1 MSRDYTVGA
10 ADPTTAV
17 VAVPTAPLAGNVVK
31 VPADADPA
39 DVPKAIIELVNSL
52 PKAADL
58 ATVAPSDPASAAVV
72 GVSTKAARED
82 HQHKRELPAPLGVD
96 KGKPVVVNVTG
107 SGYTLGALPV
117 DLATTAPADP
127 AAAAV
132 VGVGTTS
139 ARADHQHKKELPAS
153 VAADKD
159 KILTLDATGL
169 APVWKAVPK
178 ELPVSGAANAN
189 HILGLDATGLIP
201 QWEAVTTVTEL
212 KPAVANE
219 AALPA
224 TGNTVGDI
232 RITLDDGNMH
242 VWVAATV
249 TPAVAAHWDKIGPA
263 AANVSM
269 ATAAPLD
276 PAAAAAVG
284 TSLAAAREDHVHKAE
299 LPAHVL
305 ADAAK
310 HLAVTAAGT
319 AVEWVAPLALATTA
333 PADPAVTAV
342 VGVGTTSARD
352 DHVHKQ
358 ELPAHTAT
366 DKHQSLWL
374 GLAGTPEWRAP
385 SPTTAPVNA
394 RYKEVPGF
402 STFNVNKASATPKVN
417 TNKLANIPVEDRQ
430 FFKAGAVI
438 RLTRM
443 FKGKPHTFRII
454 KDWPAAVWTATDPI
468 PEATWGPHG
477 ADEYFAWEDI
487 EAVLAG
493 PDDLTMGQ
501 WEYALP
507 EIPPHVA
514 ADAGKTLV
522 VNPTGTAIE
531 WGTPK
536 APSPSISPLGVQF
549 KVPLASLFTL
559 NETELTFTNLASIPV
574 EHRQFFVAG
583 ALIRTRLPL
592 ISGKIRTYR
601 IVKDWPAAVWT
612 AAPLTDAT
620 WGPHGAKEYFAWEDI
635 RDALAE
641 GNTFAGW
648 EYSVPEVPPH
658 TQVKNFND
666 ILRVNNNNSVEWR
679 SPTPFTEPTFTGDR
693 IPHVGDIHFGPFG
706 SDLQAEFANVYHS
719 THRALFKA
727 GNVMKV
733 TADDGTGDY
742 YLRIIKDFPDTVFDT
757 LPGANGFVDETAIG
771 EATDYIAWEDM
782 ASIAAH
788 RYKANPAGSG
798 WLQGPFS
805 IRAKAPV
812 LPAFTAADAGKT
824 LAINPAGNGFVW
836 K

>member
-107 SGYTLGALPV
+107 SGYTLGAVPV

-127 AAAAV
+127 AATAV

-189 HILGLDATGLIP
+189 HILALDATGLIP

-276 PAAAAAVG
+276 PAAVAAVG

-305 ADAAK
+305 ADASK
-310 HLAVTAAGT
+310 HLAVDAAGTGVEWVTPPTELPVSAAADKGKILTLDATGLKPIWEKAPEELPAYTVADKDKVLTVDAAGT
-319 AVEWVAPLALATTA
+319 AVGWVAPAPTLIMAATA
-333 PADPAVTAV
+333 PNPVPADGAQWFDETGGGLYVAYKGAWV
-342 VGVGTTSARD
+342 EVGGGGAKGPQ
-352 DHVHKQ
+352 VHI
-358 ELPAHTAT
+358 
-366 DKHQSLWL
+366 
-374 GLAGTPEWRAP
+374 G
-385 SPTTAPVNA
+385 
-394 RYKEVPGF
+394 
-402 STFNVNKASATPKVN
+402 
-417 TNKLANIPVEDRQ
+417 
-430 FFKAGAVI
+430 
-438 RLTRM
+438 
-443 FKGKPHTFRII
+443 
-454 KDWPAAVWTATDPI
+454 
-468 PEATWGPHG
+468 
-477 ADEYFAWEDI
+477 
-487 EAVLAG
+487 
-493 PDDLTMGQ
+493 
-501 WEYALP
+501 
-507 EIPPHVA
+507 
-514 ADAGKTLV
+514 
-522 VNPTGTAIE
+522 
-531 WGTPK
+531 
-536 APSPSISPLGVQF
+536 
-549 KVPLASLFTL
+549 
-559 NETELTFTNLASIPV
+559 
-574 EHRQFFVAG
+574 
-583 ALIRTRLPL
+583 
-592 ISGKIRTYR
+592 
-601 IVKDWPAAVWT
+601 
-612 AAPLTDAT
+612 AAP
-620 WGPHGAKEYFAWEDI
+620 P
-635 RDALAE
+635 
-641 GNTFAGW
+641 
-648 EYSVPEVPPH
+648 
-658 TQVKNFND
+658 
-666 ILRVNNNNSVEWR
+666 
-679 SPTPFTEPTFTGDR
+679 
-693 IPHVGDIHFGPFG
+693 
-706 SDLQAEFANVYHS
+706 
-719 THRALFKA
+719 
-727 GNVMKV
+727 
-733 TADDGTGDY
+733 
-742 YLRIIKDFPDTVFDT
+742 
-757 LPGANGFVDETAIG
+757 
-771 EATDYIAWEDM
+771 
-782 ASIAAH
+782 
-788 RYKANPAGSG
+788 
-798 WLQGPFS
+798 
-805 IRAKAPV
+805 
-812 LPAFTAADAGKT
+812 TAAD
-824 LAINPAGNGFVW
+824 GNDGDYWAVYV
-836 K
+836 

>member
-1 MSRDYTVGA
+1 MTTGENYTI
-10 ADPTTAV
+10 PTGK
-17 VAVPTAPLAGNVVK
+17 PLAGSTVV
-31 VPADADPA
+31 
-39 DVPKAIIELVNSL
+39 VPKTVDPLDVRQAIVDLADSL
-52 PKAADL
+52 PAAP
-58 ATVAPSDPASAAVV
+58 AGVA
-72 GVSTKAARED
+72 
-82 HQHKRELPAPLGVD
+82 
-96 KGKPVVVNVTG
+96 
-107 SGYTLGALPV
+107 
-117 DLATTAPADP
+117 LATTAPADP
-127 AAAAV
+127 AASAAV
-132 VGVGTTS
+132 GSGTT
-139 ARADHQHKKELPAS
+139 AAKADHVHKKELPAH
-153 VAADKD
+153 A
-159 KILTLDATGL
+159 
-169 APVWKAVPK
+169 
-178 ELPVSGAANAN
+178 AANAN
-189 HILGLDATGLIP
+189 HVLHVDATGL
-201 QWEAVTTVTEL
+201 VTEWRALTDLTEL
-212 KPAVANE
+212 KSAVANE

-232 RITLDDGNMH
+232 RVTLDDGNMH
-242 VWVAATV
+242 VWIAATA

-263 AANVSM
+263 AAGG
-269 ATAAPLD
+269 ATVTSTVAGKD
-276 PAAAAAVG
+276 PAPAAAVG
-284 TSLAAAREDHVHKAE
+284 ASTDAARADHVHKAE

-333 PADPAVTAV
+333 PADPAAAAA
-342 VGVGTTSARD
+342 VGTGTTVARA
-352 DHVHKQ
+352 DHQHKA

-374 GLAGTPEWRAP
+374 GLNGTPEWRAP
-385 SPTTAPVNA
+385 SPTTAPLGVHFIDTPTYGFFTVNA
-394 RYKEVPGF
+394 V
-402 STFNVNKASATPKVN
+402 STTAKVSI
-417 TNKLANIPVEDRQ
+417 TNLAALPVEHRQ
-430 FFKAGAVI
+430 YFVAGGLF
-438 RLTRM
+438 RLPRTYMGTPR
-443 FKGKPHTFRII
+443 TYRIV
-454 KDWPAAVWTATDPI
+454 KDFPAAVWTATDPI

-477 ADEYFAWEDI
+477 PDEYFAWEDVAA
-487 EAVLAG
+487 AVAEG
-493 PDDLTMGQ
+493 GTQGKYD
-501 WEYALP
+501 YAVP

-559 NETELTFTNLASIPV
+559 NATALTFTNLASIPV